1 MRKHLVWFPF
11 LLVALTVILA
21 LTIVFVDRDRV
32 ELAETLNTY
41 QQAEESVQTIGL
53 DPSLYRD
60 AAREALLP
68 VWGAV
73 DSGTGDVNVVK
84 GVRDSV
90 LELRVSQED
99 RDTHILL
106 VAALNTLITGIQGD
120 ETALAD
126 AQIRFEELTQT
137 TLWLRTEN

>member
-21 LTIVFVDRDRV
+21 LTIVFVDKDRG

-41 QQAEESVQTIGL
+41 QQAEDSLQPIGL
-53 DPSLYRD
+53 DPSLYRESVG
-60 AAREALLP
+60 EALLP

-73 DSGTGDVNVVK
+73 DTGVGDSNVVK

-99 RDTHILL
+99 RGTHILL
-106 VAALNTLITGIQGD
+106 VAALNTLITGINGD